1 MPRSPPALTL
11 VQYTTAIHSALM
23 ECDGDWSD
31 PRVEQALTAAD
42 LGHVRSLHGDDPMIN
57 RQQELTCIQNMR
69 TRLRDQ
75 YCFDYGNDDS
85 RLASY
90 LSTTEL
96 TTDEQKTFTNMT
108 QSRRLQAVR
117 FEPYNNIPDEMW
129 GGHQWRKL
137 GCPAALS
144 RDRTEL
150 RMAVER
156 EKYPIVFDVQGLHDA
171 IVHVATELVT
181 ELEES
186 PVLDDPRS
194 RRSLARLM
202 SLSLYGLGS
211 CRSKDLVPGH
221 ASTVGGELA
230 ANIDEVCEYHASGT
244 IRFMHISKTN
254 TGLKLWRIA
263 LFPRVLCDRILGLLR
278 ARFDDIAAITARD
291 ANWITHALPTNRTA
305 PPAYQGIDI
314 DRYALPDGCSLS
326 PYSFKHLSVSLLP
339 HLYRV
344 STVHLLR
351 TDILATQMGH
361 VDFNRRSVA
370 SYCTWEVRE
379 EQTVLPAKTV
389 QLNAAGLYVTDTQ
402 ILRRPAPPPPPNDEN
417 VPTPTTTRKRK
428 IC

>member
-1 MPRSPPALTL
+1 
-11 VQYTTAIHSALM
+11 
-23 ECDGDWSD
+23 
-31 PRVEQALTAAD
+31 
-42 LGHVRSLHGDDPMIN
+42 
-57 RQQELTCIQNMR
+57 
-69 TRLRDQ
+69 
-75 YCFDYGNDDS
+75 
-85 RLASY
+85 
-90 LSTTEL
+90 
-96 TTDEQKTFTNMT
+96 MT

-117 FEPYNNIPDEMW
+117 FEPYNNIPDEVW

-144 RDRTEL
+144 RERTEL
-150 RMAVER
+150 RVAVER

-181 ELEES
+181 ELEET
-186 PVLDDPRS
+186 PILDDPGP

-211 CRSKDLVPGH
+211 CRFKDLVPGH

-230 ANIDEVCEYHASGT
+230 ATLDEVCEYHASGT

-254 TGLKLWRIA
+254 TSLKLWRIA
-263 LFPRVLCDRILGLLR
+263 LFPRFLCTRILSLLR

-291 ANWITHALPTNRTA
+291 DAWIQHALPTNRTA

-314 DRYALPDGCSLS
+314 EQYALPDGCSLS
-326 PYSFKHLSVSLLP
+326 PYSPKHLSVSLLP

-344 STVHLLR
+344 STVHLTR

-389 QLNAAGLYVTDTQ
+389 QLNTAGLYITDTP
-402 ILRRPAPPPPPNDEN
+402 ILPRPAPPTTPPPPPNDEN
-417 VPTPTTTRKRK
+417 VPPPTTTRKRK
-428 IC
+428 HYADITQTTP